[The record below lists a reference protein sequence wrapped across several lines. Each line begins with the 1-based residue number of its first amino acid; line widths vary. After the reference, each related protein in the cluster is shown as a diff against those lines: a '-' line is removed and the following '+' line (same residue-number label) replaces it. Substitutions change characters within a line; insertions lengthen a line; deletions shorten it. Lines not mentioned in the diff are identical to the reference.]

1 MSKKVCLITG
11 SRAEWGILR
20 PLYKELQ
27 NLGITVQL
35 VVTGSHL
42 HTSSG
47 FSVKEIEA
55 DIGDSFFKVYITPE
69 DRSLPDNELMFA
81 SMAAAIERF
90 AAFFA
95 EEKPDLVVYYG
106 DRFEIYA
113 VATVCRLL
121 GIRNAHISGGEITRG
136 AFDDTLRHCLTKLS
150 DLHFTA
156 TEEFRQRV
164 IQLGEDPERV
174 FNTGELALTDL
185 DQTAFISQKQ
195 LENELKYSLD
205 NFFLITLHPETCNP
219 GAVQEGLPF
228 LIRLLYRFY
237 PDIGMVFT
245 GANADPEGEE
255 INGFLAEAA
264 QDQPEIISFHRNL
277 GRLRY
282 LSVARLARCVIGNS
296 SSGIIELP
304 SLNIPVLNLGNRQSG
319 RPCSRA
325 VVTADFSEPAIKKAL
340 KKLLAP
346 GWREKCGQ
354 FPNPYEGRDAA
365 RKIAGI
371 IFDYDLSSIS
381 REKQFYDLPQPK
393 KRIPRK

>member
-27 NLGITVQL
+27 HLGVAVRL
-35 VVTGSHL
+35 VVTGAHL
-42 HTSSG
+42 NASSG
-47 FSVKEIEA
+47 FSAKEIEA
-55 DIGDSFFKVYITPE
+55 DIGDTFAKVYITPD

-95 EEKPDLVVYYG
+95 DEKPDLVVYYG

-121 GIRNAHISGGEITRG
+121 GIRSAHISGGEITRG

-156 TEEFRQRV
+156 TEGFRQRV

-174 FNTGELALTDL
+174 FNTGELALADL
-185 DQTAFISQKQ
+185 DQTAFISKKE
-195 LENELKYSLD
+195 LEKELKHRLD
-205 NFFLITLHPETCNP
+205 NFFLITLHPETCNH
-219 GAVQEGLPF
+219 GSVREGML
-228 LIRLLYRFY
+228 RLLHVLLKEY
-237 PDIGMVFT
+237 PDTRLVFT
-245 GANADPEGEE
+245 GANADPEGGE
-255 INGFLAEAA
+255 INDYLTEAA
-264 QDQPEIISFHRNL
+264 KNKPEVVSFHRNL

-304 SLNIPVLNLGNRQSG
+304 SLNIPVLNLGSRQSG
-319 RPCSRA
+319 RPCSKA
-325 VVTADFSEPAIKKAL
+325 VVTATFAEASIRKAL

-354 FPNPYEGRDAA
+354 FPNPYEGCEAA

-371 IFDYDLSSIS
+371 IADYDLSSIS
-381 REKQFYDLPQPK
+381 SEKQFYDLPQPK
-393 KRIPRK
+393 KRIQGK